1 MVQNSQAD
9 FLARRRWIHLTWT
22 VALLISVGIVIS
34 LALLSNWA
42 TLLVTMAG
50 AVLISTMS
58 FEGEHRM
65 AERLADLNRDLET
78 KVQERTYELEMQR
91 QLVEHLLAEMSH
103 RLGNNLAMVSSYLLL
118 QARRTEDAGAREA
131 LQEVHRRILSVAA
144 AQRRL
149 HVDSATAGI
158 DVSTYLKAL
167 VDDIRA
173 TLAGDGIS
181 LELKSETI
189 EMRGSDAVS
198 LGIIVNELVTN
209 ALKYAF
215 PNGTGRIAIDI
226 GTRGG
231 EVVLN
236 VADSGRGY
244 DGSAQD
250 GLGSLVVQSMVKA
263 LGGRAAHTSA
273 TADPQRPGTIWRIQ
287 FPLHPPQTFGAKP
300 GGI

>member
-173 TLAGDGIS
+173 ILAGDGIS

-198 LGIIVNELVTN
+198 LGIIVNELVTM
-209 ALKYAF
+209 
-215 PNGTGRIAIDI
+215 P
-226 GTRGG
+226 
-231 EVVLN
+231 
-236 VADSGRGY
+236 
-244 DGSAQD
+244 
-250 GLGSLVVQSMVKA
+250 
-263 LGGRAAHTSA
+263 
-273 TADPQRPGTIWRIQ
+273 
-287 FPLHPPQTFGAKP
+287 
-300 GGI
+300 

>member
-1 MVQNSQAD
+1 M
-9 FLARRRWIHLTWT
+9 
-22 VALLISVGIVIS
+22 
-34 LALLSNWA
+34 
-42 TLLVTMAG
+42 
-50 AVLISTMS
+50 
-58 FEGEHRM
+58 
-65 AERLADLNRDLET
+65 
-78 KVQERTYELEMQR
+78 
-91 QLVEHLLAEMSH
+91 
-103 RLGNNLAMVSSYLLL
+103 
-118 QARRTEDAGAREA
+118 
-131 LQEVHRRILSVAA
+131 HRRILSVAA

-158 DVSTYLKAL
+158 DVRTCLKAL

-215 PNGTGRIAIDI
+215 PNGTGWIAINV

-244 DGSAQD
+244 DSSAQD

-287 FPLHPPQTFGAKP
+287 FPLHPPQTIGAKP